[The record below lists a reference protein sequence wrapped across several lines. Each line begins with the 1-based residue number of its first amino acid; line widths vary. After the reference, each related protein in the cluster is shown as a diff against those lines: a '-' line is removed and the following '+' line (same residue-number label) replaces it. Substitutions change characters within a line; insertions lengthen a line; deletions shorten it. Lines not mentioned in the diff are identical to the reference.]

1 MHEVRVPV
9 ISSARRHPEP
19 NLRRTGSRGGARLKA
34 IIWLLI
40 LGAAVYVCYKVIPI
54 YLNNYQLEDRM
65 QTEARFAVVNRKS
78 EEAIRDVVYREI
90 QERDIPARRE
100 DIRVQSTQRN
110 VHISVDYTVTVDL
123 RVYQLHL
130 HFTPTVDAQALY

>member
-9 ISSARRHPEP
+9 ISSARRPEP
-19 NLRRTGSRGGARLKA
+19 NLRRTGSRGSARLKA

-40 LGAAVYVCYKVIPI
+40 LGAVVYVCYKVIPI

-130 HFTPTVDAQALY
+130 HFTPTVDAPALY